1 MDCSD
6 EPVPHSQ
13 HQWKMGRRAA
23 RKQTNAALRR
33 SSRLRNI
40 YSFSKETEDIH
51 IGTSADQILKENEDE
66 KSTEKKTEGEDSRK
80 AGKPSSRIPTFQSS
94 LTRKRTTTQIAE
106 SQLPLKPEGP
116 TRECQMKERG
126 ISSGENLATKSPVFG
141 DRETALPILSTRIH
155 SHSTDDLSVAG
166 TSDPIQS
173 ESSESTS
180 IPHEG
185 NQVSDPSDKEGLE
198 EALHRPSLREESESH
213 DKGSAAEPPAELQ
226 DASTEFQSK
235 DKQQSHA
242 VIQDNLEQKLS
253 EFMQDIGDELKER
266 LEKEIP
272 PASILEDAQK
282 QFLRLKDNKKLCVDG
297 SPETFSK
304 QNDVPARSQ
313 TGRSKAKPKHST
325 STRAKSF
332 ALFCIFPS
340 ILLLLVG
347 FGQHIWLYGVPRSVS
362 HLLLQLELHWL
373 EGFWLPQE
381 ECSSDCRLT
390 LTESIPEGMLFP
402 SGSPQLQSITHTWT
416 NLLNRANSS
425 VNIAAFYLTMSD
437 SDIGLIDPSA
447 MQGKVLLDHLKQ
459 LESRG
464 VNLKIAVNAPQ
475 TYRADT
481 DELTGT
487 GAEIREVDLSNITG
501 GIVHTKLWVVDKKHM
516 YVGSANMDWRSLTQV
531 KEVGVSVEDCSCL
544 AQDAARIFGVYW
556 ELGAQ
561 KNSTLPP
568 YWPGRFS
575 ALSSI
580 KYPLT
585 VKFNGVPARV
595 YLSSAPP
602 QLSASGRTDDLSAI
616 LSVIADAKKFI
627 YVSVM
632 DYLPISQYTPKT
644 RFWPVIDSALRDAAC
659 ARKVEVKLLVS
670 CWSHSPKS
678 MFIFL
683 QSLSVLS
690 KTPLGC
696 NIHVKVFE
704 VPCTSVQHQI
714 PFARVNHA
722 KFMVTDRVV
731 YIGTSNWSENYFTQ
745 TAGVGLVVNQTG
757 YVVEE
762 GQQTV
767 QNQLHKIFQRDWNSD
782 FAQALTDDLVEH
794 CSRRGKTL

>member
-1 MDCSD
+1 M
-6 EPVPHSQ
+6 
-13 HQWKMGRRAA
+13 
-23 RKQTNAALRR
+23 
-33 SSRLRNI
+33 
-40 YSFSKETEDIH
+40 ETEDID
-51 IGTSADQILKENEDE
+51 IGASAHQIVKDDDDD
-66 KSTEKKTEGEDSRK
+66 KGMAEKKVEGEESRK

-94 LTRKRTTTQIAE
+94 LARKRIITQTAE
-106 SQLPLKPEGP
+106 SQLPSKPEGSS
-116 TRECQMKERG
+116 RECQMKEAG
-126 ISSGENLATKSPVFG
+126 IGSGETLRTKLPVFG
-141 DRETALPILSTRIH
+141 DRETTLPILSYRIH
-155 SHSTDDLSVAG
+155 THSTDDLSAAG
-166 TSDPIQS
+166 MPDPILS
-173 ESSESTS
+173 ETSEAASL
-180 IPHEG
+180 PLKG
-185 NQVSDPSDKEGLE
+185 NHSPEANDSKSLKES
-198 EALHRPSLREESESH
+198 LHRPSLRVETVSH
-213 DKGSAAEPPAELQ
+213 DTDSASEPPAESQ
-226 DASTEFQSK
+226 DASAESQDASAESQDASAESQDASAESQDARVSK
-235 DKQQSHA
+235 DKQESDTVIPDNLNEKFSK
-242 VIQDNLEQKLS
+242 VIQGT
-253 EFMQDIGDELKER
+253 GDELEEWLVKEM
-266 LEKEIP
+266 P
-272 PASILEDAQK
+272 SASITEDAQK
-282 QFLRLKDNKKLCVDG
+282 QCSALKDTEKLPGEV
-297 SPETFSK
+297 SSETVLK
-304 QNDVPARSQ
+304 QNDVDVPARSKTVHSRQ
-313 TGRSKAKPKHST
+313 AEQKNSASSRTRGRS
-325 STRAKSF
+325 F
-332 ALFCIFPS
+332 AFFCFFPS
-340 ILLLLVG
+340 LLLLLGG
-347 FGQHIWLYGVPRSVS
+347 FGQHVWLYGVPRSVS
-362 HLLLQLELHWL
+362 HLMVQLELHWL

-402 SGSPQLQSITHTWT
+402 SGSPHLQSITHTWT

-425 VNIAAFYLTMSD
+425 VNIAAFYLTLTD
-437 SDIGLIDPSA
+437 SDLGLTDPSA

-464 VNLKIAVNAPQ
+464 VDLKIAVNAPQ
-475 TYRADT
+475 TYRSDT
-481 DELTGT
+481 DELKGT
-487 GAEIREVDLSNITG
+487 GAEVREVDLKNITG

-544 AQDAARIFGVYW
+544 AQDASRIFGVYW

-561 KNSTLPP
+561 KNSSLPP

-602 QLSASGRTDDLSAI
+602 QLSTYGRTDDLSAI

-632 DYLPISQYTPKT
+632 DYLPMSQFTPEI
-644 RFWPVIDSALRDAAC
+644 RFWPAIDSALREAAC
-659 ARKVEVKLLVS
+659 ARKVEVNLLVS
-670 CWSHSPKS
+670 CWSHSPEA

-696 NIHVKVFE
+696 NIHVKVFQ
-704 VPCTSVQHQI
+704 VPHTPAQRQI

-722 KFMVTDRVV
+722 KYMVTDRVV

-757 YVVEE
+757 SVVEK

-767 QNQLHKIFQRDWNSD
+767 QNQLQKIFQRDWNSD
-782 FAQALTDDLVEH
+782 FAQVLTDDLVEY
-794 CSRRGKTL
+794 CSRRKE

>member
-1 MDCSD
+1 MEAEDMD
-6 EPVPHSQ
+6 
-13 HQWKMGRRAA
+13 
-23 RKQTNAALRR
+23 
-33 SSRLRNI
+33 
-40 YSFSKETEDIH
+40 F
-51 IGTSADQILKENEDE
+51 GTSEDQILKEEDE
-66 KSTEKKTEGEDSRK
+66 KGTAEKKTEGEESRK

-94 LTRKRTTTQIAE
+94 LARKRTTTQIAE
-106 SQLPLKPEGP
+106 SLKPEGSS
-116 TRECQMKERG
+116 RECQMKEKG
-126 ISSGENLATKSPVFG
+126 IGSGETLRTKLPVFG
-141 DRETALPILSTRIH
+141 DRETALPVLSTRIH
-155 SHSTDDLSVAG
+155 SHSTDDLSVADM
-166 TSDPIQS
+166 SDPIQS
-173 ESSESTS
+173 DTS
-180 IPHEG
+180 DATSLPHEG
-185 NQVSDPSDKEGLE
+185 NHSPEPNDSDVLE
-198 EALHRPSLREESESH
+198 ESLHRPSLREEIESH
-213 DKGSAAEPPAELQ
+213 DTASASEPLEEPQ
-226 DASTEFQSK
+226 DTNTEVQSE
-235 DKQQSHA
+235 DKQESDT
-242 VIQDNLEQKLS
+242 VLQDNLKQKLS
-253 EFMQDIGDELKER
+253 EVIQDIGDELKKT

-272 PASILEDAQK
+272 SSIMEDAQK
-282 QFLRLKDNKKLCVDG
+282 QCSALKETKKLSVDV
-297 SPETFSK
+297 SQNKVSK
-304 QNDVPARSQ
+304 QSEVSV
-313 TGRSKAKPKHST
+313 RSKTDQSRQAEQKHST
-325 STRAKSF
+325 SSTTRGRSF
-332 ALFCIFPS
+332 ALFCILPS
-340 ILLLLVG
+340 ILLLLGG

-362 HLLLQLELHWL
+362 HLMVQLELHWL

-390 LTESIPEGMLFP
+390 LTESIPEGMSFP
-402 SGSPQLQSITHTWT
+402 SGSPHLQSITHTWT
-416 NLLNRANSS
+416 NLLNRANAS
-425 VNIAAFYLTMSD
+425 VNIAAFYLTLRD

-481 DELTGT
+481 DELTET
-487 GAEIREVDLSNITG
+487 GAEIREVDLEKITG
-501 GIVHTKLWVVDKKHM
+501 GVVHTKLWVVDKKHM

-544 AQDAARIFGVYW
+544 AQDASRIFGVYW

-561 KNSTLPP
+561 KNSSLPP

-602 QLSASGRTDDLSAI
+602 QLSTFGRTDDLSAI

-632 DYLPISQYTPKT
+632 DYLPMSQFTPEI
-644 RFWPVIDSALRDAAC
+644 RFWPAIDSALREAAC
-659 ARKVEVKLLVS
+659 ARKVEVNLLVS
-670 CWSHSPKS
+670 CWSHSS
-678 MFIFL
+678 ETMFIFL

-690 KTPLGC
+690 KSPLRC
-696 NIHVKVFE
+696 NVHVKVFE
-704 VPCTSVQHQI
+704 VPHTSAQHQI

-757 YVVEE
+757 SVVEK

-767 QNQLHKIFQRDWNSD
+767 QNQLQKIFLRDWNSD
-782 FAQALTDDLVEH
+782 FAQVLTDDLVEH
-794 CSRRGKTL
+794 CSRREKPL